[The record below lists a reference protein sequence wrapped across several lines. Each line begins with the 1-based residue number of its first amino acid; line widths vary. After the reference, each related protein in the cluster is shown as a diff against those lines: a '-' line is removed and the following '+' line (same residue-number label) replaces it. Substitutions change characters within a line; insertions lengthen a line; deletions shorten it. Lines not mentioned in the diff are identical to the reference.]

1 MKVSTS
7 TQTVLNE
14 ICPLYGLSPMLGAF
28 LLKFSPDNEKNH
40 DERTL
45 KGKMCDQLFENGFL
59 DLNFEGWRFGDCPY
73 KLTDKGENFKKAV
86 EARKETRVMLKHGC
100 DLFPEMANV

>member
-7 TQTVLNE
+7 TQTVLKE

-28 LLKFSPDNEKNH
+28 LLKFSPDNDDNH
-40 DERTL
+40 NTKSL
-45 KGKMCDQLFENGFL
+45 TGKMCDRLFNDGFL
-59 DLNFEGWRFGDCPY
+59 DFDFENWQFWECPLMLTEKARRFIG
-73 KLTDKGENFKKAV
+73 AV

-100 DLFPEMANV
+100 DLFPETANI